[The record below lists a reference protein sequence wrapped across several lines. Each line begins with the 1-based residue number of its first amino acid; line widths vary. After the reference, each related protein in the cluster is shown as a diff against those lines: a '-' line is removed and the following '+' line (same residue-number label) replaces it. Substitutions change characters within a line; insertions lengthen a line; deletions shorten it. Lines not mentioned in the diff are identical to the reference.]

1 MSKMTAGK
9 KRFVKRSLSD
19 QNPMVRI
26 GKGGVSQQVL
36 TEVDKQLKKNKMVK
50 VRILQTALIKDDAN
64 TLASQV
70 AQATGA
76 CLVEI
81 RGHTFMLYRAR
92 QK

>member
-9 KRFVKRSLSD
+9 KRFVKRSLSRQD
-19 QNPMVRI
+19 PMVRI
-26 GKGGVSQQVL
+26 GKAGVSQQVL

-50 VRILQTALIKDDAN
+50 VRILQTALIKDDAKRI
-64 TLASQV
+64 ASQV
-70 AQATGA
+70 AETTGA